1 MARSPELLPAAV
13 AAYSDAHTPAE
24 DESLRWLAE
33 RTAALGSAA
42 RMQVSASQGVFL
54 GQLVRIA
61 RPRLVVEVG
70 TFTGY
75 SALCMARALP
85 QGGRLVCFDLSEEWT
100 TLAREAWDRAG
111 IADRVEL
118 RIGPAAE
125 TLGSL
130 EADGPVDFVF
140 IDADKPGYTTYW
152 DLLVPRLSPGGL
164 VVADNVLQ
172 GGAVA
177 DPDDRDANVEAIRA
191 FNDKVAADPR
201 METLLL
207 PVYDG
212 LTVAIRK

>member
-1 MARSPELLPAAV
+1 MARFPELLPAAV
-13 AAYSDAHTPAE
+13 AAYGDAHTPAE
-24 DESLRWLAE
+24 DEVLRWLAE
-33 RTAALGSAA
+33 RTTNLGRAA

-54 GQLVRIA
+54 GQLIRMA

-85 QGGRLVCFDLSEEWT
+85 PGGRLVCFDLSEEWT
-100 TLAREAWDRAG
+100 TLAREAWERAG
-111 IADRVEL
+111 VADRVEL
-118 RIGPAAE
+118 RVGPAAE

-130 EADGPVDFVF
+130 DTDGLVDFVF
-140 IDADKPGYTTYW
+140 LDADKPGYANYW
-152 DLLVPRLSPGGL
+152 DLLVPRLSPSGV

-177 DPDDRDANVEAIRA
+177 DPDDRGSDVEAIRA
-191 FNDKVAADPR
+191 FNDKVAGDPR
-201 METLLL
+201 MEALLL

-212 LTVAIRK
+212 LTVAVRR